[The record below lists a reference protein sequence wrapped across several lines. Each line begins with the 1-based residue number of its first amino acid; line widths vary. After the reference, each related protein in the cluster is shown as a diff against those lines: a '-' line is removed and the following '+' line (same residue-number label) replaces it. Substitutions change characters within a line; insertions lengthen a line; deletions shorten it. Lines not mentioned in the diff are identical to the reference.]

1 MHKTMNISPASYDV
15 KATVNYKIQM
25 LAASSS
31 TRVDPILYTSVVDEC
46 TAYLKSRPRS
56 LPEEESSGYQVIFRW
71 NISVFV

>member
-1 MHKTMNISPASYDV
+1 
-15 KATVNYKIQM
+15 M

-31 TRVDPILYTSVVDEC
+31 TQVYPILYTSIVDEC
-46 TAYLKSRPRS
+46 TAYLKSRPRL